1 MNHIDSSVGS
11 NLISIAISLVIT
23 FVNYFILRVV
33 RLLSFY
39 EYNET
44 LTDYNISV
52 AFKLTYARFINTAI
66 VPIIVNIDHN
76 NWFMTGG
83 LV

>member
-1 MNHIDSSVGS
+1 M
-11 NLISIAISLVIT
+11 
-23 FVNYFILRVV
+23 VNYFILKVV
-33 RLLSFY
+33 RLLSSY

-66 VPIIVNIDHN
+66 VPIIVNINDN
-76 NWFMTGG
+76 QWFITGG